1 MEDNKSSMTALV
13 SAFGRAYH
21 SLYDN
26 PKIFNDYL
34 ARELITNDEFTEISG
49 YMSGGIKFFN
59 PEKANDFSEA
69 QEALKWVIQTQIAP
83 TPLARARYC
92 EEMLN
97 NAIMIGAKQY
107 VILGAGMDTFAYRN
121 PDLRDKIQ
129 VFEVDHPATQQF
141 KKSRIKMAGW
151 DIPNNLRFVSV
162 DFTTDNIAEELKK
175 AGFDYA
181 KRTFFSWLGVTYYLT
196 KENILEILKLISSIS
211 VKGSSIF
218 FDYADE
224 DLFCS
229 EVKRVQNLVAMAQ
242 SSGEPMKSCYS
253 YGELESVLEKADLLI
268 YEHLTPKDIERRYF
282 QNRNDYLHA
291 FENIDYALAVVK

>member
-1 MEDNKSSMTALV
+1 MTALV

-21 SLYDN
+21 SLHDN

-34 ARELITNDEFTEISG
+34 ARELITDDEFAEISG

-59 PEKANDFSEA
+59 PEKANDFPKA

-107 VILGAGMDTFAYRN
+107 VILGAGIDSFAYRN

-129 VFEVDHPATQQF
+129 IFEVDHPATQKF
-141 KKSRIKMAGW
+141 KKSRIKKAGW
-151 DIPNNLRFVSV
+151 DIPNNLHFVSV

-181 KRTFFSWLGVTYYLT
+181 KCTFFSWLGVTYYLI
-196 KENILEILKLISSIS
+196 KENILQMLKLISSIS

-229 EVKRVQNLVAMAQ
+229 EVKRVQNMVAMAQ
-242 SSGEPMKSCYS
+242 STGEPMKSCYS
-253 YGELESVLEKADLLI
+253 YAELEAVLDEAGLLI
-268 YEHLTPKDIERRYF
+268 YEHLTPQDIESRYF

-291 FENIDYALAVVK
+291 FENIDYVLAVVK